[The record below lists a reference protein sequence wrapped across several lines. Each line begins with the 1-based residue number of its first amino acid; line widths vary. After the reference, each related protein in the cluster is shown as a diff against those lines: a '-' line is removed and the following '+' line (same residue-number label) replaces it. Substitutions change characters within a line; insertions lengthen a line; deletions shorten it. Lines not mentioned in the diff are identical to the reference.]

1 MSRHLLLV
9 VDAGNTNVVFALF
22 DGPTLL
28 NQWRTST
35 DIKRTADEYGVWLT
49 QLIALDGIKP
59 NDINAAILAT
69 VVPHTVFP
77 LTHLC
82 ERYFKCAPLIIDNGN
97 SVGIN
102 VEVTNPREVGADR
115 LVNAVA
121 AHAKFSGR
129 LIVIDF
135 GTATTFDIIRDDGA
149 YVGGVIAPG
158 VNLSIEAL
166 DKAAARLPRITV
178 AKPPSVIGSGTV
190 TAMQSGVYWGY
201 ISLIE
206 GLVTRIKEEVGQ
218 SMRTISTG
226 GLAPL
231 FKNGTD
237 LIDELESDLTLHG
250 LRLVYDRRKRA
261 EL

>member
-166 DKAAARLPRITV
+166 DRAAARLPRITV
-178 AKPPSVIGSGTV
+178 AKPPSVIGSDTV

-261 EL
+261 EI

>member
-166 DKAAARLPRITV
+166 DRAAARLPRITV

-250 LRLVYDRRKRA
+250 LRLVYDRRQRA
-261 EL
+261 EI

>member
-1 MSRHLLLV
+1 MSRDLLLV

-35 DIKRTADEYGVWLT
+35 DMKRTADEYGVWLT
-49 QLIALDGIKP
+49 QLIALDGIEL
-59 NDINAAILAT
+59 NEINAAILAT
-69 VVPHTVFP
+69 VVPQIVFP
-77 LTHLC
+77 LTRLC
-82 ERYFKCAPLIIDNGN
+82 ERYFKCGPLIIDNGN
-97 SVGIN
+97 SVGIDI
-102 VEVTNPREVGADR
+102 EVTNPREVGADR

-121 AHAKFSGR
+121 AHAKFSGW

-135 GTATTFDIIRDDGA
+135 GTATTFDILRDNGA

-166 DKAAARLPRITV
+166 DRAAARLPRITV

-231 FKNGTD
+231 FKNGTN
-237 LIDELESDLTLHG
+237 LIDELEPDLTLHG
-250 LRLVYDRRKRA
+250 LRLVYDRRERA
-261 EL
+261 EI

>member
-9 VDAGNTNVVFALF
+9 VDAGNTNIVFALF

-135 GTATTFDIIRDDGA
+135 GTATTFDVIRDDGA

-166 DKAAARLPRITV
+166 DRAAARLPRITV

-261 EL
+261 EI

>member
-9 VDAGNTNVVFALF
+9 VDAGNTNIVFALF

-97 SVGIN
+97 SVGIS
-102 VEVTNPREVGADR
+102 VEVADPREVGADR

-121 AHAKFSGR
+121 AHAKFSGW

-166 DKAAARLPRITV
+166 DRAAARLPRITV

-261 EL
+261 EI

>member
-166 DKAAARLPRITV
+166 DRAAARLPRITV

-261 EL
+261 EI

>member
-22 DGPTLL
+22 DGATLL

-97 SVGIN
+97 SVGIS
-102 VEVTNPREVGADR
+102 VEVANPREVGADR

-166 DKAAARLPRITV
+166 DRAAARLPRITV

-261 EL
+261 EI

>member
-22 DGPTLL
+22 DGETLL

-166 DKAAARLPRITV
+166 DRAAARLPRITV

-261 EL
+261 EI

>member
-1 MSRHLLLV
+1 MTRDLLLV
-9 VDAGNTNVVFALF
+9 IDAGNTNVVFALF

-166 DKAAARLPRITV
+166 DRAAARLPRITV

-261 EL
+261 EI

>member
-82 ERYFKCAPLIIDNGN
+82 EKYFKCAPLIIDNGN

-166 DKAAARLPRITV
+166 DRAAARLPRITV

-190 TAMQSGVYWGY
+190 TAMQSG
-201 ISLIE
+201 
-206 GLVTRIKEEVGQ
+206 
-218 SMRTISTG
+218 
-226 GLAPL
+226 
-231 FKNGTD
+231 
-237 LIDELESDLTLHG
+237 
-250 LRLVYDRRKRA
+250 
-261 EL
+261 

>member
-22 DGPTLL
+22 DGATLL

-115 LVNAVA
+115 LV
-121 AHAKFSGR
+121 
-129 LIVIDF
+129 
-135 GTATTFDIIRDDGA
+135 
-149 YVGGVIAPG
+149 
-158 VNLSIEAL
+158 
-166 DKAAARLPRITV
+166 
-178 AKPPSVIGSGTV
+178 
-190 TAMQSGVYWGY
+190 
-201 ISLIE
+201 
-206 GLVTRIKEEVGQ
+206 
-218 SMRTISTG
+218 
-226 GLAPL
+226 
-231 FKNGTD
+231 
-237 LIDELESDLTLHG
+237 
-250 LRLVYDRRKRA
+250 
-261 EL
+261 

>member
-9 VDAGNTNVVFALF
+9 VDAGNTNVVFGLF
-22 DGPTLL
+22 DGLTLL

-166 DKAAARLPRITV
+166 DRAAARLPRITV

-261 EL
+261 EI

>member
-1 MSRHLLLV
+1 MSRDLLLV
-9 VDAGNTNVVFALF
+9 IDAGNTNVVFALF

-166 DKAAARLPRITV
+166 DRAAARLPRITV

-206 GLVTRIKEEVGQ
+206 GLVTRIKEEVGH

-261 EL
+261 EI

>member
-9 VDAGNTNVVFALF
+9 VDAGNTNIVFALF

-82 ERYFKCAPLIIDNGN
+82 EKYFKCAPLIIDNGN

-166 DKAAARLPRITV
+166 DRAAARLPRITV

-261 EL
+261 EI

>member
-9 VDAGNTNVVFALF
+9 VDAGNTNIVFALF

-49 QLIALDGIKP
+49 QLISLDGIKP

-166 DKAAARLPRITV
+166 DRAAARLPRITV
-178 AKPPSVIGSGTV
+178 AKPPSVIGSDTV

-261 EL
+261 EI

>member
-22 DGPTLL
+22 DGPKLL

-166 DKAAARLPRITV
+166 DRAAARLPRITV
-178 AKPPSVIGSGTV
+178 AKPPSVIGSDTV

-261 EL
+261 EI

>member
-9 VDAGNTNVVFALF
+9 VDAGNTNIVFALF

-166 DKAAARLPRITV
+166 DRAAARLPRITV
-178 AKPPSVIGSGTV
+178 AKPPSVIGSDTV

-261 EL
+261 EI

>member
-1 MSRHLLLV
+1 MSRDLLLV
-9 VDAGNTNVVFALF
+9 IDAGNTNVVFALF

-166 DKAAARLPRITV
+166 DRAAARLPRITV

-261 EL
+261 EI

>member
-9 VDAGNTNVVFALF
+9 VDAGNTNIVFALF

-28 NQWRTST
+28 NQWRPST

-166 DKAAARLPRITV
+166 DRAAARLPRITV

-206 GLVTRIKEEVGQ
+206 GLVTRIKEEVGH

-261 EL
+261 EI

>member
-22 DGPTLL
+22 DGATLL

-97 SVGIN
+97 SVGIS
-102 VEVTNPREVGADR
+102 VEVANPREVGADR

-149 YVGGVIAPG
+149 YVGGVIAPVITG
-158 VNLSIEAL
+158 V
-166 DKAAARLPRITV
+166 
-178 AKPPSVIGSGTV
+178 G
-190 TAMQSGVYWGY
+190 
-201 ISLIE
+201 
-206 GLVTRIKEEVGQ
+206 
-218 SMRTISTG
+218 
-226 GLAPL
+226 
-231 FKNGTD
+231 
-237 LIDELESDLTLHG
+237 
-250 LRLVYDRRKRA
+250 
-261 EL
+261 

>member
-9 VDAGNTNVVFALF
+9 VDAGNTNIVFALF

-158 VNLSIEAL
+158 VHLSIEAL
-166 DKAAARLPRITV
+166 DRAAARLPRITV

-261 EL
+261 EI

>member
-9 VDAGNTNVVFALF
+9 VDAGNTNIVFALF

-97 SVGIN
+97 SVGIS
-102 VEVTNPREVGADR
+102 VEVANPREVGADR

-166 DKAAARLPRITV
+166 DRAAARLPRITV

-261 EL
+261 EI

>member
-9 VDAGNTNVVFALF
+9 VDAGNTNIVFALF

-166 DKAAARLPRITV
+166 DRAAARLPRITV

-261 EL
+261 EI

>member
-49 QLIALDGIKP
+49 QLIALDGIEP

-166 DKAAARLPRITV
+166 DRAAARLPRITV

-237 LIDELESDLTLHG
+237 LIDELESDLTLRG

-261 EL
+261 EI

>member
-59 NDINAAILAT
+59 HDINAAILAT

-97 SVGIN
+97 SVGIS
-102 VEVTNPREVGADR
+102 VEVANPREVGADR

-166 DKAAARLPRITV
+166 DRAAARLPRITV

-218 SMRTISTG
+218 SMRTIATG

-261 EL
+261 EI